1 MRFRYTDYDPAKE
14 SLKDLLKRLKDLYQQ
29 LLLQADGDPEQALAW
44 MEQLAQRYRL
54 LPPGFTMEDFK
65 QALQRERLVE
75 ATPEGLK
82 MSAAGARALRQDS
95 LERIFSGLDK
105 DTAGDHRVAAAGAG
119 QERLPETRAW
129 SFGDPV
135 DLIDAAA
142 SVRNALKRGLPG
154 ESGPGLTLSEDDLE
168 VFETEHLSGCA
179 TVLLI
184 DLSHSMILY
193 GEDRITPAKR
203 VALALVELIK
213 TKFPKD
219 RLRVVCF
226 GDEAWEVP
234 LEDIPRISVGPFH
247 TNTRAGLQL
256 ARDLLR
262 RERRANRQI
271 FMLTDGKPS
280 ALTEHDG
287 EVYKNP
293 FGLDRR
299 VVAKTIEEAVVCRRH
314 GIPITTFMLTE
325 DPVLVGFVE
334 EFTEANKGRAY
345 FAGGEQLGATV
356 FVDYLKNRRSRA
368 R

>member
-1 MRFRYTDYDPAKE
+1 MQFRYTDFDPTKQ
-14 SLKDLLKRLKDLYQQ
+14 SLKGLLKRLKDLYQQ
-29 LLLQADGDPEQALAW
+29 LLLQADGDPEQALQWLA
-44 MEQLAQRYRL
+44 QLAKRYKL
-54 LPPGFTMEDFK
+54 FPAGFTLDDFK
-65 QALQRERLVE
+65 QALLKERLVE
-75 ATPEGLK
+75 ATPEGLR

-95 LERIFSGLDK
+95 LERIFTDLDK
-105 DTAGDHRVAAAGAG
+105 DAAGDHRVASAGVG
-119 QERLPETRAW
+119 LERLPETRAW
-129 SFGDPV
+129 AFGDPV
-135 DLIDAAA
+135 DLIDASA
-142 SVRNALKRGLPG
+142 SVRNALKKGLPG
-154 ESGPGLTLSEDDLE
+154 EAVGLSLAEDDLE
-168 VFETEHLSGCA
+168 VYETEHLSSCA
-179 TVLLI
+179 TILLI

-203 VALALVELIK
+203 VALALVELIQS
-213 TKFPKD
+213 KFPKD
-219 RLRVVCF
+219 VLRVVCF

-234 LEDIPRISVGPFH
+234 LDEIPRISVGPFH

-280 ALTEHDG
+280 ALTEPDG

-325 DPVLVGFVE
+325 DPVLVRFVE

-345 FAGGEQLGATV
+345 FAGGEKLGSTV

>member
-1 MRFRYTDYDPAKE
+1 MQFRYTDFDPSKQ

-44 MEQLAQRYRL
+44 LGQLARRHKL
-54 LPPGFTMEDFK
+54 FPPGFTLEDFK
-65 QALQRERLVE
+65 KALLRERLVE
-75 ATPEGLK
+75 GTPAGLR

-95 LERIFSGLDK
+95 LERVFGDLGK
-105 DTAGDHRVAAAGAG
+105 DAAGDHRVAASGVG
-119 QERLPETRAW
+119 LERLPETRAW
-129 SFGDPV
+129 AFGDPV

-142 SVRNALKRGLPG
+142 SVRNSLRKGLPG
-154 ESGPGLTLSEDDLE
+154 EDGGLVLAEDDLE
-168 VFETEHLSGCA
+168 VFETEHLASAA

-203 VALALVELIK
+203 VALALVELIQ

-219 RLRVVCF
+219 SLRVVCF

-234 LEDIPRISVGPFH
+234 LDEIPGIAVGPFH

-256 ARDLLR
+256 ARELLR
-262 RERRANRQI
+262 RERRSNRQI

-299 VVAKTIEEAVVCRRH
+299 VVAKTLEEAVICRRH
-314 GIPITTFMLTE
+314 GIPVTTFMLTE

-345 FAGGEQLGATV
+345 FAGGDRLGATV
-356 FVDYLKNRRSRA
+356 FVDYIKNRRA
-368 R
+368 RL

>member
-1 MRFRYTDYDPAKE
+1 
-14 SLKDLLKRLKDLYQQ
+14 
-29 LLLQADGDPEQALAW
+29 
-44 MEQLAQRYRL
+44 
-54 LPPGFTMEDFK
+54 
-65 QALQRERLVE
+65 
-75 ATPEGLK
+75 
-82 MSAAGARALRQDS
+82 
-95 LERIFSGLDK
+95 
-105 DTAGDHRVAAAGAG
+105 
-119 QERLPETRAW
+119 
-129 SFGDPV
+129 
-135 DLIDAAA
+135 
-142 SVRNALKRGLPG
+142 
-154 ESGPGLTLSEDDLE
+154 
-168 VFETEHLSGCA
+168 
-179 TVLLI
+179 
-184 DLSHSMILY
+184 MILY

-219 RLRVVCF
+219 VLRVVCF

-234 LEDIPRISVGPFH
+234 LEEIPRIAVGPFH

-280 ALTEHDG
+280 ALTEPDG

-325 DPVLVGFVE
+325 DPVLVRFVE

-345 FAGGEQLGATV
+345 FAGGEKLGATV